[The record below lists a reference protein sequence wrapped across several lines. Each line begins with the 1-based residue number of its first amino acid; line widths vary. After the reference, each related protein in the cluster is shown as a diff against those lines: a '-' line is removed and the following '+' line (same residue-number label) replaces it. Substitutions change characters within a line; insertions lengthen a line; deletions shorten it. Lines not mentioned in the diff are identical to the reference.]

1 MIDEEVQAFKVK
13 ANFLRGGSVNYKLKL
28 TLMSILS
35 RLEKRTLR
43 RILKLKKIHSTN
55 FKESARGV

>member
-35 RLEKRTLR
+35 RLERTLR